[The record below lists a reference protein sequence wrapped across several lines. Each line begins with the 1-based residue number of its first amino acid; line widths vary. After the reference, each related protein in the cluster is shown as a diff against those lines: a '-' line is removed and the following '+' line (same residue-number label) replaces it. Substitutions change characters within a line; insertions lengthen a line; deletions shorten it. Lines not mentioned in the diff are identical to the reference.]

1 MKERVNELFIRLSQ
15 TTDRWDFLELMEEIM
30 NNLRVLFRNEE
41 ITFTDVNFI
50 DDSCR
55 ALFRARY

>member
-15 TTDRWDFLELMEEIM
+15 TTDRWDFIELMDEIM
-30 NNLRVLFRNEE
+30 NNLRELFRNEE
-41 ITFTDVNFI
+41 ISFTDVNFI

-55 ALFRARY
+55 ALFRAR

>member
-15 TTDRWDFLELMEEIM
+15 TTDRWDFIELMDEIM

-41 ITFTDVNFI
+41 ISFTDVNFI

-55 ALFRARY
+55 ALFRAR